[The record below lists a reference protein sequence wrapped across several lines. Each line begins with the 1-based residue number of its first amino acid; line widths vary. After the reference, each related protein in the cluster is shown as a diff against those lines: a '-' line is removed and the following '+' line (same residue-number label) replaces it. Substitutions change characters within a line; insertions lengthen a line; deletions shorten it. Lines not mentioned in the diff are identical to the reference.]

1 MGIPIKQIEP
11 QLISDFVS
19 VKKKKKTE
27 SAPELPKP
35 TKLKPQP
42 EKIQIKPKKP
52 ILALIATFFYFVFL
66 LSALTV
72 CGTIIWL
79 SILPLKYLSV
89 VIAFIIILAAI
100 LGYFTFKRPST
111 KKTKKKAKK
120 HTKAKTAEGRESVKV
135 KTDRLT
141 KIICIFFDLLFTAIL
156 GIIYVY
162 LNHTI
167 GFMDSIQASEYQ
179 IDNYYVLVKN
189 TSSYD
194 NLNDLDGHTMAVYDD
209 GSDNYEKALKEIKEK
224 ASLTTTDYGSVM
236 NATNAIINDLSDSLL
251 IKSSLVE
258 ALSEVMS
265 TFSIDN
271 FKILETIEFKTEI
284 TSTADE
290 NLNIS
295 EDSFNIFISGID
307 TYGDISTVARSDVN
321 MIVTV
326 NPRTHTVLLTSIPRD
341 FYVQLHGTTGLKDKL
356 THAGLYGI
364 NMSINTIQDLF
375 NIKIDY
381 FIRVNFDSTIYLI
394 NALGGIDITPDFTF
408 SRWINGHYCY
418 YKEGVTNHLDGLCA
432 LRYARERKAY
442 GAGDLHRIQNQQ
454 EVLVAIIDKLT
465 SSKVL
470 LARYTDILSSLSGT
484 LETNIPSSQIYKL
497 VNNQLDTMPSW
508 KIERIATTG
517 THIDAPTYTFGS
529 QLLYVFV
536 PDMDSVTKAA
546 KKIEAVMSAN

>member
-1 MGIPIKQIEP
+1 MGIPIKD
-11 QLISDFVS
+11 L
-19 VKKKKKTE
+19 E
-27 SAPELPKP
+27 SHIKPYEVQVRINRADKLPPVNPSKLSQ
-35 TKLKPQP
+35 KANSLKPRK
-42 EKIQIKPKKP
+42 KILNI
-52 ILALIATFFYFVFL
+52 IAAIFYFIFL
-66 LSALTV
+66 VSALTI
-72 CGTIIWL
+72 CGIIIWL

-89 VIAFIIILAAI
+89 MLTFIAILAIIL
-100 LGYFTFKRPST
+100 GFFTFKKPST
-111 KKTKKKAKK
+111 KKSKPNNKNKSSKNKAAKDKSIKTKP
-120 HTKAKTAEGRESVKV
+120 KTGKLS
-135 KTDRLT
+135 
-141 KIICIFFDLLFTAIL
+141 KIICIFFDILFTAIFV
-156 GIIYVY
+156 IVFMY
-162 LNHTI
+162 LNRTI
-167 GFMDSIQASEYQ
+167 GFMDSIRASEYQ
-179 IDNYYVLVKN
+179 IDNYYVLVKD
-189 TSSYD
+189 TSNFD
-194 NLNDLDGHTMAVYDD
+194 NLSDLDGHTMAVYDD

-271 FKILETIEFKTEI
+271 FKILETIEFKTKI
-284 TSTADE
+284 TSTINED
-290 NLNIS
+290 LNIS

-326 NPRTHTVLLTSIPRD
+326 NPRTHKILLTSIPRD

-375 NIKIDY
+375 DIKIDY
-381 FIRVNFDSTIYLI
+381 YIRVNFDSTIYLI
-394 NALGGIDITPDFTF
+394 NAIGGIDIVPDFTF

-418 YKEGVTNHLDGLCA
+418 YEEGVTNHLDGLCA

-454 EVLVAIIDKLT
+454 VVLTAIIDKLT

-470 LARYTDILSSLSGT
+470 LARYTDILSSLSNT

-497 VNNQLDTMPSW
+497 VNTQLDSMPSW
-508 KIERIATTG
+508 KIERIAVTG

-536 PDMDSVTKAA
+536 PDMESVTKATNT
-546 KKIEAVMSAN
+546 IQSVMSNN

>member
-11 QLISDFVS
+11 QLISDFVP

-52 ILALIATFFYFVFL
+52 ILALIAAFFYFVFL

-111 KKTKKKAKK
+111 KKTKKKSKK
-120 HTKAKTAEGRESVKV
+120 HTKAKSTKGKASVKT
-135 KTDRLT
+135 KTGHLT

-179 IDNYYVLVKN
+179 IDNYYILVKK
-189 TSSYD
+189 TSRFTTLEE
-194 NLNDLDGHTMAVYDD
+194 LNGHSVAVYDD
-209 GSDNYEKALKEIKEK
+209 GSENYEKAFGMLKEKV
-224 ASLTTTDYGSVM
+224 SLTATDWGSVTNAV
-236 NATNAIINDLSDSLL
+236 NATINGSSDSLF
-251 IKSSLVE
+251 IKSSLTE
-258 ALSEVMS
+258 SLSEFMDN
-265 TFSIDN
+265 FSIDN
-271 FKILETIEFKTEI
+271 FNILDTIEIKTEI
-284 TSTADE
+284 TTTADS
-290 NLNIS
+290 NINIS

-307 TYGDISTVARSDVN
+307 TYGTISTVARSDVN

-375 NIKIDY
+375 GIKIDY
-381 FIRVNFDSTIYLI
+381 YIRVNFDSTIKLI
-394 NALGGIDITPDFTF
+394 DALGGIDITPDFTF
-408 SRWINGHYCY
+408 SRKTNGIYCSY
-418 YKEGVTNHLDGLCA
+418 EKGRVNHLDGFCA

-536 PDMDSVTKAA
+536 PDMESVAKAA